1 MKQPQLFMLLLG
13 CRPPGRHTE
22 QHDVFFGI
30 GNTVKDLV
38 PQIKAFWPGSG
49 PLHVDAWREVSYVD
63 GYRIAVVPREQE
75 VAPTQEAPGLFF
87 INLGGY
93 KEAQFDEFHYKMI
106 VVALDKAAAA
116 QRAKQTAFYKHTGF
130 RGAASHIDD
139 QWGVDVDELH
149 RVTDILSPG
158 LKQQYR
164 LQITPAALTA
174 AAVEEDLL
182 HLGYFKL
189 HKL

>member
-1 MKQPQLFMLLLG
+1 MLLLG

-30 GNTVKDLV
+30 GNTIKDLV
-38 PQIKAFWPGSG
+38 PQIVAFWPGAG
-49 PLHVDAWREVSYVD
+49 PLHVDAWREVTLVD
-63 GYRIAVVPREQE
+63 GYRINVVPREQE
-75 VAPTQEAPGLFF
+75 AAATKEAPELFF

-93 KEAQFDEFHYKMI
+93 KGAQFDEFHYKMV

-116 QRAKQTAFYKHTGF
+116 HRARQTAFYKHTGIK
-130 RGAASHIDD
+130 GAPAHIDD

-174 AAVEEDLL
+174 AAAEEDLL